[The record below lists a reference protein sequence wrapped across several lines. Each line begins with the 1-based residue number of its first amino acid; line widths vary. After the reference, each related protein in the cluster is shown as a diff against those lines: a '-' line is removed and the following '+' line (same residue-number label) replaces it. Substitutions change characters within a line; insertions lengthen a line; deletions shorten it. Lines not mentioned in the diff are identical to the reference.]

1 MTKLLRRQFLQLA
14 GGAAVLPAVSRIAS
28 AQAYPSRPVRLI
40 VPVPPGG
47 ALDIIARLMGQWLSE
62 KLGQSFIIENR
73 PGGGTNIGVEAVVR
87 APADG
92 YTLLL
97 VPGSVTANATLY
109 PKLNFDF
116 IRDIIPI
123 ALISE
128 LPLVM
133 EVNPS
138 FPAKTVPEFIA
149 YAKANPGKI
158 SMASGGTGST
168 SHIGGE
174 LLKLRTGIDMLHV
187 PYRGGA
193 PAVTDL
199 LGGQVQVYFS
209 PLPESIETIK
219 AGKVRALAVTT
230 AKRSEALP
238 DLHRRVGSGLR
249 SQHLARHR
257 RAQGHPCRDR
267 RAAQL
272 GDQCRSR
279 RPRHQEASRRSRQHA
294 AADVAGR
301 LQEDDRRGNREVGQG
316 DPRRVGKRPGGAVI
330 HHAVEQADDGDVPRD
345 GGQRCAFAHPTAGE
359 PFYGLL
365 A

>member
-1 MTKLLRRQFLQLA
+1 M
-14 GGAAVLPAVSRIAS
+14 
-28 AQAYPSRPVRLI
+28 
-40 VPVPPGG
+40 
-47 ALDIIARLMGQWLSE
+47 
-62 KLGQSFIIENR
+62 GQSFVIENR

-116 IRDIIPI
+116 IRDIVPI
-123 ALISE
+123 AMISE

-238 DLHRRVGSGLR
+238 DVPTIGESVPGFEASTWQGIGAPKNTPAEIVERLNKEINAGLVDPAIKT
-249 SQHLARHR
+249 HLADL
-257 RAQGHPCRDR
+257 GSMPKPLSP
-267 RAAQL
+267 AAFKQMIV
-272 GDQCRSR
+272 
-279 RPRHQEASRRSRQHA
+279 EETEKWA
-294 AADVAGR
+294 
-301 LQEDDRRGNREVGQG
+301 
-316 DPRRVGKRPGGAVI
+316 KVI
-330 HHAVEQADDGDVPRD
+330 HEANIPLQ
-345 GGQRCAFAHPTAGE
+345 
-359 PFYGLL
+359 
-365 A
+365 